1 MEDDNAC
8 LDGDG
13 IQGKRVGIGKQ
24 GMSHAFHT
32 GVDRRRSPDPRFTEC
47 AVEPN
52 FPKKIKSPLKAQ
64 ELMRRRQAEKQRR
77 AEEAAVRARE
87 MAERQE
93 AEQAQRRQEAP
104 SELLPLWDRALERLR
119 QTVAGPSFAAH
130 IASLI
135 PIRREGDT
143 ITLRAASAFARD
155 WVLRRHG
162 EALNLALSTASGGN
176 VEVAVTCEKG
186 HGGT

>member
-1 MEDDNAC
+1 
-8 LDGDG
+8 
-13 IQGKRVGIGKQ
+13 
-24 GMSHAFHT
+24 MSHAFHT